1 MERLSLAG
9 VMLLD
14 VNDLVI
20 EIRLAGEIE
29 VLRAYV
35 VMFFCSVVWQFV
47 IGLSLMIQVTIV
59 SRVSSLLSM

>member
-1 MERLSLAG
+1 MERLSLPG